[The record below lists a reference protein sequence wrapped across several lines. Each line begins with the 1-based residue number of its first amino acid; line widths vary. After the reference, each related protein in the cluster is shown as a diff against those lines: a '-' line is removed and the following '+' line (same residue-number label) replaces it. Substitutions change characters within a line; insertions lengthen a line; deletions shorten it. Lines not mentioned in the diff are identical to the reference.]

1 MLYLGLFIALVL
13 IVLAAIAS
21 LNALTFPRLATG
33 NAPAVSRQPPFA
45 AHGLISVLIPAR
57 NEAAIIGDTV
67 RALLGQTGVDFEV
80 IVLDDHSADGT
91 GAAARAAGGGDPRL
105 RVLAGEPLPPGW
117 LGKNW
122 ACHQLA
128 RAAAGDWLLFTD
140 ADVQWRPGALA
151 ALAGM
156 RARTEPDLLTIW
168 PTQITQTWGERLAVS
183 LIALVVIAYL
193 PALAVHH
200 LPGRIFSAANGQCLL
215 FRRAAYERVG
225 GHAAVRGDI
234 LEDVALAA
242 RVKGAGLRLRMA
254 DGAGLIACRMYRN
267 WPEVRDGFAKNILA
281 GHGGRP
287 ALLLLSTLFHWLVFV
302 FPWLWAMGS
311 WGLRMGDWELALAAS
326 SFPLSLVLLGVTI
339 RALTAAVTGQRVRDA
354 LLMPVS
360 VMLMT
365 VIAARSLYWRYTG
378 GPRWKGRALPEAR

>member
-1 MLYLGLFIALVL
+1 MLYLGLFVALVL
-13 IVLAAIAS
+13 IVLACIAG
-21 LNALTFPRLATG
+21 LNALTFPRLSARHPPPATRHL
-33 NAPAVSRQPPFA
+33 VS
-45 AHGLISVLIPAR
+45 ILIPAR

-67 RALLGQTGVDFEV
+67 RALLDQTGVPFELL
-80 IVLDDHSADGT
+80 VLDDHSTDGT
-91 GAAARAAGGGDPRL
+91 SAAARAAAGGDPRL
-105 RVLAGEPLPPGW
+105 RVIAGEPLPPGW

-128 RAAAGDWLLFTD
+128 QAAAGDRLLFTD

-156 RARTEPDLLTIW
+156 QARTEADLLTIW

-193 PALAVHH
+193 PVLAAHH
-200 LPGRIFSAANGQCLL
+200 LPWRVFSAANGQCLL

-234 LEDVALAA
+234 VEDVALAA
-242 RVKGAGLRLRMA
+242 RIKGAGLRLRMA
-254 DGAGLIACRMYRN
+254 DGAGLIACRMYRD
-267 WPEVRDGFAKNILA
+267 WPQVRDGFAKNILA
-281 GHGGRP
+281 GHGGQP
-287 ALLLLSTLFHWLVFV
+287 AWLLLSTLFHWLVFV
-302 FPWLWAMGS
+302 FPWLWAIGG
-311 WGLRMGDWELALAAS
+311 WGLGIGVWELSVGGWALVFAPW
-326 SFPLSLVLLGVTI
+326 SFPVSLVCLGVGV

-360 VMLMT
+360 VLLMT

-378 GPRWKGRALPEAR
+378 GPRWKGRALQEAQ